1 MLLLRQIHLAY
12 LGFALL
18 TVLFTV
24 RRLVLLRH
32 SAVLYQ
38 DVAESIVQL
47 VQSLPLDEEP
57 AL

>member
-1 MLLLRQIHLAY
+1 MLPLRQTHWTY

-47 VQSLPLDEEP
+47 VQSLPLDQEP